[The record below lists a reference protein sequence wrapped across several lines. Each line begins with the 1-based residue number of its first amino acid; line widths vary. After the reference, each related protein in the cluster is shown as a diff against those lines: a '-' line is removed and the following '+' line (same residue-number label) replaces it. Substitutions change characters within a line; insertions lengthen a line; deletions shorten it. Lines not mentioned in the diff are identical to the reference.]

1 MKETKNINVGV
12 DVKQNNSSILYQ
24 CIRGCINMRQVKTES
39 NDTFKLR
46 FNAIYETMEISGGD
60 NILLSEQL
68 ANNESQTSTKE
79 KQAQID

>member
-1 MKETKNINVGV
+1 
-12 DVKQNNSSILYQ
+12 
-24 CIRGCINMRQVKTES
+24 MRQVKTES